1 LIPKVARY
9 SQITSLFLA
18 FVTVRSN
25 PSELPKEHYSMMI
38 HAALRHLQFR
48 RRRFLVAAVGAGLVL
63 ALSMVMTGITA
74 SFSYEAVRTV
84 ALSRADY
91 WLVPVGA
98 AGPFTTTRLINEQ
111 TVNALESDHTLDDVA
126 PILVTRQSVTTS
138 GEPRFSILMGV
149 EPGRLGAPS
158 PSAGA
163 PINGPN
169 QAIADTRLDVPVGST
184 LMVAGTT
191 FKVVGTV
198 RSSLFAAT
206 PVVFVGI
213 DDARQLSV
221 EGAKLS
227 SAVLVRGAINNVPAG
242 LKAMTPDAAVSDAM
256 EPLKS
261 ANQTIAM
268 VRTLLWLVAM
278 FIVGSVLYLN
288 ALERTNDF
296 AVFKAIGT
304 SSRAIAGGLVV
315 QALVVAL
322 LASAIAAALAFV
334 LAPRF
339 PMTVEISTAAY
350 LSLPLIALAVALL
363 GAAGGMRRAVTL
375 PPSLAFG
382 ASS

>member
-1 LIPKVARY
+1 
-9 SQITSLFLA
+9 
-18 FVTVRSN
+18 
-25 PSELPKEHYSMMI
+25 MMI
-38 HAALRHLQFR
+38 HAALRHLQSR

-74 SFSYEAVRTV
+74 SFSNEAVRTV
-84 ALSRADY
+84 ALSGADQ
-91 WLVPVGA
+91 WLVPIGA

-111 TVNALESDHTLDDVA
+111 TVQTLETGDAFEDVA
-126 PILVTRQSVTTS
+126 PILVTRQSVVTT
-138 GEPRFSILMGV
+138 GKPRFSILMGV
-149 EPGRLGAPS
+149 QPGRLGAPR
-158 PSAGA
+158 PSSGT
-163 PINGPN
+163 PIDGPN
-169 QAIADTRLDVPVGST
+169 QAIADTRLHVPVGST
-184 LMVAGTT
+184 LIVAGVT
-191 FKVVGTV
+191 FNVVGTV

-206 PVVFVGI
+206 PVVYVGL

-227 SAVLVRGAINNVPAG
+227 SAVLVRGAIDHVPAG
-242 LKAMTPDAAVSDAM
+242 LKAMTPSAAVADAM

-288 ALERTNDF
+288 ALERTKDF

-322 LASAIAAALAFV
+322 VAAAIAAALAFV

-339 PMTVEISTAAY
+339 PMTVEISTSMY
-350 LSLPLIALAVALL
+350 LSLPVVALSVALL

-382 ASS
+382 DSS

>member
-1 LIPKVARY
+1 
-9 SQITSLFLA
+9 
-18 FVTVRSN
+18 
-25 PSELPKEHYSMMI
+25 MMI
-38 HAALRHLQFR
+38 HAALRHLQSR

-63 ALSMVMTGITA
+63 ALSLVMTGITA
-74 SFSYEAVRTV
+74 SFSNEAVRTV
-84 ALSRADY
+84 ALAQADH
-91 WLVPVGA
+91 WLVPIGA

-111 TVNALESDHTLDDVA
+111 DIHALEADETLEDVA
-126 PILVTRQSVTTS
+126 PILVTRQSVVTT

-149 EPGRLGAPS
+149 EPGRLGAPR

-163 PINGPN
+163 PIDGPN
-169 QAIADTRLDVPVGST
+169 QAIADSRLDVAVGST
-184 LMVAGTT
+184 LIVAGAT
-191 FKVVGTV
+191 FNVVGTV

-206 PVVFVGI
+206 PVVYVGI

-227 SAVLVRGAINNVPAG
+227 SAVLVRGAIGHLPAG
-242 LKAMTPDAAVSDAM
+242 LKTMTPDAAVADAM

-288 ALERTNDF
+288 ALERTKDF

-339 PMTVEISTAAY
+339 PMTVEISTLAY
-350 LSLPLIALAVALL
+350 LSLPLVALAVALL